1 MIDLTVL
8 AATLTTLRQT
18 LAASGSLIG
27 ATGQTVATL
36 VSAIVAAESAASA
49 ASAANDAVLGATSSG
64 VGGVVAGGDP
74 LAMAAAFSTY
84 LGFAE
89 QAPDLFDVLNFLGR
103 MEENLV
109 IAAGLAV
116 TPASAGGPS
125 SPVPFVLNTSGLG
138 GGAGL
143 GP

>member
-1 MIDLTVL
+1 MIDLTAL
-8 AATLTTLRQT
+8 AATLTTLRQALATSGNLVDAST
-18 LAASGSLIG
+18 LTISQLL
-27 ATGQTVATL
+27 VA
-36 VSAIVAAESAASA
+36 VVAAEGAASA
-49 ASAANDAVLGATSSG
+49 ASAANDAVLGATVSS

-84 LGFAE
+84 LGFAA
-89 QAPDLFDVLNFLGR
+89 QAPDLFDVVNYLGR

-109 IAAGLAV
+109 ISAGIAV
-116 TPASAGGPS
+116 TPATSGGAS
-125 SPVPFVLNTSGLG
+125 LPVPFVLNITGLG